1 MVRRFPYTSAVVLLS
16 VASLLMFG
24 MGAAQSVRSHAVLP
38 AASDQLTVTVGTLFS
53 FSVSTDE
60 VTPGDTVALTIVQ
73 TDDTEHTFTLS
84 SVTNA
89 TLPTSDGQGQLYAY
103 FAAHPPLVNF
113 TIPSGQGTYTMSFV
127 APPYGLYEYLC
138 LVSGHFAA
146 GMAGILG
153 SGEHGG
159 TITPDT
165 GPGAPVF
172 IIGGTIAGLVV
183 LAIVLGFVVGRR
195 RGSHDEMPPE
205 RLGYPETGGPA
216 PPKPH

>member
-16 VASLLMFG
+16 IASLLMFG
-24 MGAAQSVRSHAVLP
+24 MGAAQSVRAHLAHP
-38 AASDQLTVTVGTLFS
+38 AASDQLTVTVGSGFFFTL
-53 FSVSTDE
+53 STDE
-60 VTPGDTVALTIVQ
+60 VTPNDNVTLTIVQ

-84 SVTNA
+84 SVVNE
-89 TLPTSDGQGQLYAY
+89 TLPTSDGQGQLFAF

-113 TIPSGQGTYTMSFV
+113 TIPSGQGTYTTSFI

-138 LVSGHFAA
+138 LISGHFGA

-159 TITPDT
+159 TVTPDT

-216 PPKPH
+216 PPKAH